1 MANPRYGSLGRL
13 AAITLI
19 VAGGIT
25 ALACSSENQAVAQQ
39 GQPASVRAGG
49 QLASF
54 ESDADYLA
62 FLKKRRDSAQRRRLE
77 LPGISGA
84 DVAYSPAPAPPAA
97 ANETS
102 AMKVGVAQASDRIT
116 NTQEADVDE
125 GSIVKKRGDL
135 LVILRRGR
143 LFTVSIAGG
152 QMRPID
158 HINAFPPGI
167 TGGGDWYDEMLI
179 SGDRVIVI
187 GYSYAR
193 GGTEVNRFRLSPDG
207 RLRFEDAYHLRS
219 NDYYSSRNYASRLIG
234 NRLVYYTPL
243 YLGWG
248 NDPFAGFPAVSRWEK
263 DRKPVFRRV
272 ARAR

>member
-1 MANPRYGSLGRL
+1 MLPEQE
-13 AAITLI
+13 AA
-19 VAGGIT
+19 
-25 ALACSSENQAVAQQ
+25 AQQ
-39 GQPASVRAGG
+39 IQAQPLRAGG

-54 ESDADYLA
+54 RSDAEILA
-62 FLKKRRDSAQRRRLE
+62 FLQKRRDAVLRRQAAN
-77 LPGISGA
+77 P
-84 DVAYSPAPAPPAA
+84 PPPAPPPASASPVAA
-97 ANETS
+97 QES
-102 AMKVGVAQASDRIT
+102 AADSISVTGSRTGGDKIT

-125 GSIVKKRGDL
+125 GGIVKKRGDL

-152 QMRPID
+152 GVRPID

-179 SGDRVIVI
+179 SGDRIIVI

-219 NDYYSSRNYASRLIG
+219 NDYY
-234 NRLVYYTPL
+234 
-243 YLGWG
+243 
-248 NDPFAGFPAVSRWEK
+248 
-263 DRKPVFRRV
+263 RR
-272 ARAR
+272 ATMPRG

>member
-1 MANPRYGSLGRL
+1 MADRHIGSWGRWAAL
-13 AAITLI
+13 ALA
-19 VAGGIT
+19 VAGMGGAISLT
-25 ALACSSENQAVAQQ
+25 PERQAAAQT
-39 GQPASVRAGG
+39 PAPEPAIRAGG

-54 ESDADYLA
+54 KSDAEFIA
-62 FLKKRRDSAQRRRLE
+62 FVQKRRAALRRVDTQNYGG
-77 LPGISGA
+77 PPPPPPPPA
-84 DVAYSPAPAPPAA
+84 APAPQAEAA
-97 ANETS
+97 ADGIVVTGS
-102 AMKVGVAQASDRIT
+102 RASSDKIT

-125 GSIVKKRGDL
+125 GGIVKKRGDL

-152 QMRPID
+152 QMRPVD

-179 SGDRVIVI
+179 SGNRVIVI

-243 YLGWG
+243 YLGLHNG
-248 NDPFAGFPAVSRWEK
+248 DPFAGFPAVSRWQGG
-263 DRKPVFRRV
+263 KPLFRRV
-272 ARAR
+272 